1 MLLYTLNVKI
11 KTDRQQLIYW
21 HVEPSDL
28 YVIFIDGNF
37 IIVEFVCSYYKQ
49 KELNSNL
56 KTNINGVGSI
66 KEKHVHTSFSRV

>member
-1 MLLYTLNVKI
+1 MYTLNVKI
-11 KTDRQQLIYW
+11 KTDLQQLIYW

-28 YVIFIDGNF
+28 YVIFIDENF
-37 IIVEFVCSYYKQ
+37 IKNVEFVCTWYKQ

-66 KEKHVHTSFSRV
+66 KEKHVLTSFSRV